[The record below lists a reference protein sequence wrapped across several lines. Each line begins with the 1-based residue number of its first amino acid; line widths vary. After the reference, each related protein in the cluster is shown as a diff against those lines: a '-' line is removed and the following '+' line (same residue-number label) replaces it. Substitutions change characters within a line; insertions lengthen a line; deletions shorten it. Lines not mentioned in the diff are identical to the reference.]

1 MKTLLYLAFIQFAF
15 LPSGKNL
22 NLQSELLQMRAADQK
37 IINDQKKPQ
46 DCNGLP
52 DSMQQSYRTRL
63 WQIFRTYGYP
73 DYDLVDTTGADA
85 FWLLVQHQDMD
96 TILQKTVLEAMQ
108 GKVKQGKAS
117 KLYVAFLTD
126 RVMVNTGHAQVYGTQ
141 MRLGKNG
148 EHEPK
153 PIAKPAE
160 VDSLRRSVGLEPLAQ
175 YIEFMNT
182 FHLDS
187 AGNLYY
193 GKKKTNTGQK

>member
-1 MKTLLYLAFIQFAF
+1 MKTILYLAFIQLAL
-15 LPSGKNL
+15 LPSGRDLK
-22 NLQSELLQMRAADQK
+22 LQSELVQMRAADQK
-37 IINDQKKPQ
+37 IINDQKKAQ
-46 DCNGLP
+46 DHNGLP
-52 DSMQQSYRTRL
+52 DPMQQSHRTRL

-96 TILQKTVLEAMQ
+96 TILQKAVLEAMQ
-108 GKVKQGKAS
+108 EKVKQGKAS

-126 RVMVNTGHAQVYGTQ
+126 RVLINTGHAQVYGTQ

-153 PIAKPAE
+153 PIAQPAE

-182 FHLDS
+182 YSVDS
-187 AGNLYY
+187 AGNIYY
-193 GKKKTNTGQK
+193 GKKKTTDQK

>member
-1 MKTLLYLAFIQFAF
+1 MKTILYLAFIQLAL
-15 LPSGKNL
+15 LPSGRDLK
-22 NLQSELLQMRAADQK
+22 LQSELVQMRAADQK
-37 IINDQKKPQ
+37 IINDQKKAQ
-46 DCNGLP
+46 DHNGLP
-52 DSMQQSYRTRL
+52 DSMQQSHRTRL

-108 GKVKQGKAS
+108 EKVKQGKAS
-117 KLYVAFLTD
+117 KLYVALLTD
-126 RVMVNTGHAQVYGTQ
+126 RVLINTGHAQVYGTQ

-153 PIAKPAE
+153 PIAHPAE

-182 FHLDS
+182 YSVDS
-187 AGNLYY
+187 AGNIYY
-193 GKKKTNTGQK
+193 GKKKTTGQK